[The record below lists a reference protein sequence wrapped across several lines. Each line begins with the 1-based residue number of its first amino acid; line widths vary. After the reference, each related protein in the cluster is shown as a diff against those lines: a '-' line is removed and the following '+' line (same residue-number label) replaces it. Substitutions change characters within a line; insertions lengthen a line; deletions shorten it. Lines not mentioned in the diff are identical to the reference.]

1 MFQGTSF
8 VGVTALG
15 GVGLALRYPLLFTS
29 VPPKHVYEVHIQ
41 LPASMG
47 TKNPTCSGS
56 PSGFQSV
63 LDFHFSTDPGCGMT
77 MLCC

>member
-8 VGVTALG
+8 AGVTALG

-47 TKNPTCSGS
+47 TKILPAPAPLLGFNMSSTSTSPQPT
-56 PSGFQSV
+56 
-63 LDFHFSTDPGCGMT
+63 LAAA
-77 MLCC
+77 